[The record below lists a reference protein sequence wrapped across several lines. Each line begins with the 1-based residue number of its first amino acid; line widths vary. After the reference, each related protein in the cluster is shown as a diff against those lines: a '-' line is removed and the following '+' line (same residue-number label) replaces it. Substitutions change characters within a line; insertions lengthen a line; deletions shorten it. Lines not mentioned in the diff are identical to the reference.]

1 MDGVLETGLQLKE
14 PQLRTTKLF
23 ARSGY
28 GSLHTGYFLSLTILP
43 VPIERRSFS
52 GSSPFFS
59 HIAATRHAWRH
70 CLCGIA
76 PFVDVALR
84 VVARTILCV
93 TQELTFAPGYT
104 RHGLLVSTASCIL
117 LQVLERMVAGSSAK
131 RSNCCGAGREFWTA
145 DRLSGLTV
153 GLCYC
158 DRPPRCWG
166 AGELT
171 AWRNSG
177 RTVVL

>member
-59 HIAATRHAWRH
+59 HIAATRHVWRH

-117 LQVLERMVAGSSAK
+117 LQVLERMVAGW
-131 RSNCCGAGREFWTA
+131 CTLF
-145 DRLSGLTV
+145 DRLRALIFPIDILVSITVHHFIPEVLRSIVLTCL
-153 GLCYC
+153 G
-158 DRPPRCWG
+158 
-166 AGELT
+166 
-171 AWRNSG
+171 SSS
-177 RTVVL
+177 